1 MNKFFAPR
9 VVTVLSLFLGMTAV
23 SGRAAQ
29 ELKSGEFSFVKNQ
42 VEHEVS
48 GTKSPA
54 KEKDALSENSV
65 VDTGDKALTQLNF
78 TDASVLR
85 LGPSTQFSFRS
96 KERLIKLDRGA
107 LLMNVPPG
115 NGGVTVDGGGVTG
128 AVSGSTVMASRD
140 AEGNFA
146 FAILETSGTGNV
158 TSGAQTAS
166 LLSGQIAIV
175 RKADGVIR
183 IYDLN
188 LDALKHTSPFF
199 NAFPTTLPGFEKV
212 AAVADGQAD
221 EVNKGIKALLA
232 YVDVL
237 SPEDPDKHTLAALFG
252 KTPEDIV
259 ASKNSFIGELSTAA
273 GGEDAKD
280 SSGAAPVVLGTGS
293 PTAPITDVRQPGGD
307 ELFATNPGKPDSGPG
322 LGDTDT
328 AAGGDVGGGGGGTD
342 TQPPTPP
349 VGGGT
354 TVNPPPAT
362 PTQRQ

>member
-1 MNKFFAPR
+1 MKRYFAER
-9 VVTVLSLFLGMTAV
+9 AVAGLFLLLGATTL
-23 SGRAAQ
+23 SGWAAQ

-42 VEHEVS
+42 VEHES
-48 GTKSPA
+48 GGTKSLA

-65 VDTGDKALTQLNF
+65 VDTGAQALTQLNF

-96 KERLIKLDRGA
+96 KERIIKLDRGA

-115 NGGVTVDGGGVTG
+115 NGGITVDGGGVTG

-140 AEGNFA
+140 DEGNFA
-146 FAILETSGTGNV
+146 FVILETQGAGKVTSGTG
-158 TSGAQTAS
+158 QTAS
-166 LLSGQIAIV
+166 LLSGQIALV

-188 LDALKHTSPFF
+188 LDALKHSSPFF

-212 AAVADGQAD
+212 AAVADDQAG
-221 EVNKGIKALLA
+221 EVKSGIKALLA
-232 YVDVL
+232 YLDVGL
-237 SPEDPDKHTLAALFG
+237 KPEDPDKHTLAALFG
-252 KTPEDIV
+252 KASEDIV
-259 ASKNSFIGELSTAA
+259 VSKNSFLGELATAA
-273 GGEDAKD
+273 GGETAQD
-280 SSGAAPVVLGTGS
+280 SSAAPVTLGTGTG
-293 PTAPITDVRQPGGD
+293 TAPLTDVRQPGGE
-307 ELFATNPGKPDSGPG
+307 ELIGTNPGQPDDG

-328 AAGGDVGGGGGGTD
+328 AAGGGGGGTD

-362 PTQRQ
+362 PTGRQ

>member
-1 MNKFFAPR
+1 MSRRSYPR
-9 VVTVLSLFLGMTAV
+9 VLAVLSLLMGMATGSV
-23 SGRAAQ
+23 RAAQ

-42 VEHEVS
+42 VEHET
-48 GTKSPA
+48 GGAKSIA

-78 TDASVLR
+78 TDTSVLR

-96 KERLIKLDRGA
+96 KERIIKLDRGA

-140 AEGNFA
+140 DEGNFA
-146 FAILETSGTGNV
+146 FVILETQGAGKV
-158 TSGAQTAS
+158 TSGSGQTAS
-166 LLSGQIAIV
+166 LLSGQIALV

-183 IYDLN
+183 IYDIN
-188 LDALKHTSPFF
+188 LDALKHSSPFF
-199 NAFPTTLPGFEKV
+199 NEFPTTLPGIDQV
-212 AAVADGQAD
+212 AAVADGQAG
-221 EVNKGIKALLA
+221 EVKNGIKTLLA
-232 YVDVL
+232 YVDVGL
-237 SPEDPDKHTLAALFG
+237 KPEDPDKHALAALFG
-252 KTPEDIV
+252 KTSEDMVV
-259 ASKNSFIGELSTAA
+259 AKNPFLGELSTAA
-273 GGEDAKD
+273 GSEETKD
-280 SSGAAPVVLGTGS
+280 SSGAAPVVLGAGS

-307 ELFATNPGKPDSGPG
+307 ELVATNPGQPDDG

-328 AAGGDVGGGGGGTD
+328 AAGGGGGGTD

-362 PTQRQ
+362 PTRRE